1 MKKIKKILK
10 NPLFIFVLGGIFFS
24 SIVVMAESINS
35 NEVIY
40 DNSSSLSSATDVQGA
55 LDEVFNTLDKVGSGY
70 SLIAHAPEGLSMELV
85 GGLYRYQGA
94 TVNNYICFG
103 TTEKNTCTGDT
114 DKYMYQIMGVNEVRQ
129 MKLIKKES
137 INGTQYS
144 WNSTSGEIWPNSD
157 LFEGLNGNY
166 FLTNTYYISDS
177 TWSNRIAISTWNY
190 AIISDINIDSHTMY
204 DTEMSA
210 PTIDAKI
217 GLMYLHDYYYGLPGG
232 NNCSSDS
239 ICKKSWIF
247 PTNNYNSK
255 TYEWFITRAWRLST
269 TGTVNSAGSIAF
281 DYPARPVFF
290 LRATERIAS
299 GSGTLADPYIL
310 S

>member
-70 SLIAHAPEGLSMELV
+70 SLIAHAPEGLSTELV

-114 DKYMYQIMGVNEVRQ
+114 DKYMYRIMGINEVGQ

-144 WNSTSGEIWPNSD
+144 
-157 LFEGLNGNY
+157 
-166 FLTNTYYISDS
+166 
-177 TWSNRIAISTWNY
+177 
-190 AIISDINIDSHTMY
+190 
-204 DTEMSA
+204 
-210 PTIDAKI
+210 
-217 GLMYLHDYYYGLPGG
+217 
-232 NNCSSDS
+232 
-239 ICKKSWIF
+239 
-247 PTNNYNSK
+247 
-255 TYEWFITRAWRLST
+255 
-269 TGTVNSAGSIAF
+269 
-281 DYPARPVFF
+281 
-290 LRATERIAS
+290 
-299 GSGTLADPYIL
+299 
-310 S
+310 